1 MNSNKVQAI
10 TGFIVTIIII
20 GVILAIYFSTRTKK
34 SDTGTVEEKVPNISI
49 SGINLANKNTETYML
64 MTEYYDLP
72 ELSKQVKIDV
82 TVTISDSYL
91 IETLKIRRTNGT
103 NISEQNLDI
112 SDGTKTVSFEALT
125 DENMASGHTIEVIYT
140 TYLNTTEV
148 IGASD
153 TVTISVEQ
161 LSLASVEGSSPITL
175 TVDNTG
181 LQSDVRITRNYVVI
195 TLGTTDI
202 FAGKK
207 VYFAPVPGTIKGFK
221 IMDTG
226 SDVIIG
232 KTFYIFEAGN
242 KKIIGTEP
250 SETASIEYI
259 TYTGGSVSLS
269 AKKVNF
275 QNKLFDVSFGAA
287 VEGVVKPYTYYS
299 EQNPSWST
307 CTDANLNALI
317 THCTKSTNC
326 GAIGRQSNG
335 CWHMLKGDSLPAVS
349 DTAFYAKYGT
359 VLEKKNDFKLFYGG
373 DGALGRDGRNA
384 CNMTDADKQ
393 DACIR
398 DDKLQIIGSGN
409 TCGHRLNSNDRG
421 IIHPNLGAKIA
432 PTHYSY
438 LHFCN
443 REYGI
448 EYGLIQPNT
457 GHTWHASGLTPEEC
471 RVKAVAN
478 GDNAYG
484 MSTPTHP
491 DVIAGNNK
499 VSCWSRKIPGS
510 GTDSFTGLVPTGQ
523 GGNLDQ
529 HIAGC
534 TTIGKKVSN
543 NCV

>member
-1 MNSNKVQAI
+1 MNSNKVQVI

-49 SGINLANKNTETYML
+49 SGVNLAKKTETYML
-64 MTEYYDLP
+64 MTEYYNLP
-72 ELSKQVKIDV
+72 ELSKQVQIDV

-91 IETLKIRRTNGT
+91 IETLKIKRTNGT
-103 NISEQNLDI
+103 NISEINLDI
-112 SDGTKTVSFEALT
+112 TDGTKTVSFEALT
-125 DENMASGHTIEVIYT
+125 DENMASEHTIEVIYT

-148 IGASD
+148 IGASG
-153 TVTISVEQ
+153 TVTISEEQ
-161 LSLASVEGSSPITL
+161 LSLATVEGSGPITL
-175 TVDNTG
+175 TVNTTG
-181 LQSDVRITRNYVVI
+181 LQSDVRITKNYVVI

-202 FAGKK
+202 FAGKT
-207 VYFAPVPGTIKGFK
+207 VYFAPVTGTDKGFK

-250 SETASIEYI
+250 SESANIEYI

-269 AKKVNF
+269 AKNVNF
-275 QNKLFDVSFGAA
+275 QNKLFDVSIGEG
-287 VEGVVKPYTYYS
+287 VEGVVKPYTYY
-299 EQNPSWST
+299 EEENPSWST
-307 CTDANLNALI
+307 CGADLSALI
-317 THCTKSTNC
+317 NHAKISTNC

-384 CNMTDADKQ
+384 CNMTDADRQ

-432 PTHYSY
+432 PTHYNN

-457 GHTWHASGLTPEEC
+457 GHNWHAGGLTPEEC
-471 RVKAVAN
+471 RAKAVAN

-484 MSTPTHP
+484 MSTPNHP

-499 VSCWSRKIPGS
+499 VSCWSRNIPGS

-523 GGNLDQ
+523 GGNLDH

-543 NCV
+543 KCV